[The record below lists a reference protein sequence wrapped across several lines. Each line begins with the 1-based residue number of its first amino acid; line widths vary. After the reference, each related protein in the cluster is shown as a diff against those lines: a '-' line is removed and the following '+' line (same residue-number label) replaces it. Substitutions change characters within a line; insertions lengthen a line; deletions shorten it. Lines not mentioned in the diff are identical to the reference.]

1 MPSTAVYLVLPSSMA
16 RFAASL
22 MFSGVSKSGSPAPR
36 PITSLAGAFSS
47 RALLVTAI
55 VGDGFT
61 RDKHVGEEGH
71 RRARGGR
78 HEREE
83 LAQAAGREA
92 DTLGAWEDDVA
103 EPRGNK
109 LQMVAG
115 MLNVSIRWLLTGVG
129 EGVDPPSDAT
139 LDPALAAHVTEA
151 LTEVQNLR
159 MQLSA
164 SADRLGT
171 VEARLRALLKAA

>member
-1 MPSTAVYLVLPSSMA
+1 MTPDLESSWYSDETATFGD
-16 RFAASL
+16 R
-22 MFSGVSKSGSPAPR
+22 
-36 PITSLAGAFSS
+36 LAGAREAAGMS
-47 RALLVTAI
+47 
-55 VGDGFT
+55 
-61 RDKHVGEEGH
+61 
-71 RRARGGR
+71 
-78 HEREE
+78 REE
-83 LAQAAGREA
+83 LAQRLGVKLT
-92 DTLGAWEDDVA
+92 TLGAWEDDVA

-139 LDPALAAHVTEA
+139 LDPALAAHVTDA

-164 SADRLGT
+164 SADRLGV